1 MGTYKYA
8 SQLKKEEFGI
18 PKRLKGLYNEICNNN
33 IEKIE
38 KDLVDN
44 EFAPYFIEV
53 NELKAQELADEIQKP
68 FKGDDGRRTIANDS
82 HRKQYLEIIERFNN
96 PEDGHIWRNLFSI
109 INQIRPYLMLSVI
122 R

>member
-53 NELKAQELADEIQKP
+53 NELKAPK
-68 FKGDDGRRTIANDS
+68 TI
-82 HRKQYLEIIERFNN
+82 
-96 PEDGHIWRNLFSI
+96 
-109 INQIRPYLMLSVI
+109 
-122 R
+122 